1 MRARSSI
8 SALSARLASLVVVA
22 ALATSFA
29 PSRAEA
35 AGVAPGTETPVQR
48 FQAEQRFFRG
58 KGFFQQKKYD
68 EALVELHASLD
79 IVQSPNT
86 RLLIA
91 RCLREKGSL
100 IAAYVEFGRAA
111 VAAREL
117 AAVDAR
123 YTSAAKGAEDDRAA
137 LEEKIG
143 FVTVT
148 VQNAADDSKMTIGG
162 EEIRRAAWGD
172 PAPVLPGTTEIVVE
186 TPGRPAVKKSVTVAS
201 KEKQAITIDAAAGA
215 TTATPPTDV
224 TAPAPVVAPKSDRA
238 GLRTYAYVAGGVGAA
253 GLLTFV
259 IAGAMANSTYSDLQS
274 ACNNNVC
281 PPSKND
287 AISSGKTQ
295 QTIANVG
302 LVFGILGA
310 AGAAT
315 LFVLSMPTKTPTE
328 EPRAGVVVGPG
339 FIGVRGSM

>member
-1 MRARSSI
+1 MPIRSQ
-8 SALSARLASLVVVA
+8 LLSLVVA
-22 ALATSFA
+22 GALAASLA

-58 KGFFQQKKYD
+58 KGFYLQKKYD

-91 RCLREKGSL
+91 RCLRDKGSL
-100 IAAYVEFGRAA
+100 VAAYVEFGRAA

-123 YTSAAKGAEDDRAA
+123 YANAAKGAEDDRAA

-148 VQNAADDSKMTIGG
+148 VKNAADDSKMTIGG

-186 TPGRPAVKKSVTVAS
+186 TPGRPPVKQTVTVAS
-201 KEKQAITIDAAAGA
+201 KQKQAITIDAAGGDPSAA
-215 TTATPPTDV
+215 TTTTD
-224 TAPAPVVAPKSDRA
+224 APATASAVVAPTSDRA
-238 GLRTYAYVAGGVGAA
+238 SLRTYAYVAGGVGAA

-274 ACNNNVC
+274 ACANGRC
-281 PPSKND
+281 PPAKGDS
-287 AISSGKTQ
+287 ISSGKTQ

-310 AGAAT
+310 AAGAT
-315 LFVLSMPTKTPTE
+315 LFVLSMPPKTPSE
-328 EPRAGVVVGPG
+328 APRTAVVVGPA
-339 FIGVRGSM
+339 FIGIRGSM

>member
-1 MRARSSI
+1 MRTRS
-8 SALSARLASLVVVA
+8 RLATLFVVTSLA
-22 ALATSFA
+22 SSFA
-29 PSRAEA
+29 ASRSDA

-58 KGFFQQKKYD
+58 KGFYQQKKYD

-91 RCLREKGSL
+91 RCLRDKGSL
-100 IAAYVEFGRAA
+100 VAAYVEFGRAA
-111 VAAREL
+111 IAAREL

-123 YTSAAKGAEDDRAA
+123 YTNAAKGAEDDRAA

-148 VQNAADDSKMTIGG
+148 VQNATDDSKMTIAG

-186 TPGRPAVKKSVTVAS
+186 TSGRPTVRKSVTVAS
-201 KEKQAITIDAAAGA
+201 KQKQSITIDAAGG
-215 TTATPPTDV
+215 TTAATPPTDATPTSV
-224 TAPAPVVAPKSDRA
+224 AVAPKSERA
-238 GLRTYAYVAGGVGAA
+238 SLRTYAYVAGGVGAA

-259 IAGAMANSTYSDLQS
+259 VAGVMANSTYSGLQS
-274 ACNNNVC
+274 DCANGHC
-281 PPSKND
+281 PPSKSD
-287 AISSGKTQ
+287 SISSGKTQ

-310 AGAAT
+310 AAGTT
-315 LFVLSMPTKTPTE
+315 LYVLSMPSKTSHE
-328 EPRAGVVVGPG
+328 EPRAGIVVGPG
-339 FIGVRGSM
+339 YIGVRGSM